1 MNTKYFT
8 RFFAKNTQVSQFQ
21 VESIC
26 CWCQNW
32 RTLIMN
38 NPPVFVKECWRRFWR
53 VPVCRLKQELISA
66 AAVSKCWMCAD
77 KEKLQ
82 SNNNTSISFFCSNI
96 FYRFNIA
103 NIYDEFSL
111 GLSDFHN
118 ILWIELQII
127 SVKKERDLNK

>member
-1 MNTKYFT
+1 MKAVVAAFNQEKALVRAFSVITNL
-8 RFFAKNTQVSQFQ
+8 RMDLFQ
-21 VESIC
+21 A
-26 CWCQNW
+26 
-32 RTLIMN
+32 L
-38 NPPVFVKECWRRFWR
+38 
-53 VPVCRLKQELISA
+53 ELISP

-82 SNNNTSISFFCSNI
+82 PNNNTSISFFCSNI

>member
-1 MNTKYFT
+1 
-8 RFFAKNTQVSQFQ
+8 
-21 VESIC
+21 
-26 CWCQNW
+26 
-32 RTLIMN
+32 MN
-38 NPPVFVKECWRRFWR
+38 NPSVFIWGMLEEISTR
-53 VPVCRLKQELISA
+53 VGVPSEALNQELISP

-82 SNNNTSISFFCSNI
+82 PNNNTSISFFCSNI